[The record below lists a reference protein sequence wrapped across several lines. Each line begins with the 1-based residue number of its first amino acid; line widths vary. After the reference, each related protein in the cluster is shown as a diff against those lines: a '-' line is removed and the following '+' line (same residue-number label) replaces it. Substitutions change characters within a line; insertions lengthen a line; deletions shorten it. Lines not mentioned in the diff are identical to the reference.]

1 MLQTNG
7 RTEFVLGSK
16 FVSFVTT
23 LNTAQTLFRKFST
36 RLMPHWQC
44 WNLKR
49 WILVDIAHNIII
61 SLLVLI
67 LLSHLGAEDF
77 DIHSKKSNNNEDWMT
92 NPRKSY
98 NFVSYINENEKAYFL
113 LLSLFYKKPM
123 IRAQAI
129 SVQIWW
135 SKTIT
140 FDENPSMRKNNSF
153 NIQISS
159 NISRLTR
166 SFAPMWLESFSQ
178 YKLIQR
184 SNEWTKKW
192 TKENF

>member
-23 LNTAQTLFRKFST
+23 SNTAQTLFRKFST
-36 RLMPHWQC
+36 RLMPHWHC

-61 SLLVLI
+61 SLPVLI
-67 LLSHLGAEDF
+67 LLSHLCAQNF

-98 NFVSYINENEKAYFL
+98 IFVSYINENEKAYFL
-113 LLSLFYKKPM
+113 LLPLFYEKPM
-123 IRAQAI
+123 I
-129 SVQIWW
+129 QIWW

-166 SFAPMWLESFSQ
+166 SFIPMWLESFSQ

-192 TKENF
+192 TRENF